1 MKDKV
6 CLAVF
11 LFFLLPTCSSPM
23 ATLTPAI
30 ESSNSPT
37 PVPTLEKTPT
47 KAQTATVQPELFL
60 LTATF
65 EALRKDCDVLRNDP
79 SPDGRWVAIKC
90 DHYKMIDSEEA
101 STTLR
106 IIHLETLQEW
116 IVSYFQ
122 LYGEKELEIAGNMSD
137 GTIFPIN
144 WSADGAHLYIGVM
157 PQVFREYYY
166 NRTAAL
172 FELNLETGER
182 MEILDVGEI
191 QKTFYDYSLSHDE
204 SKIVFVDLLKKPLQL
219 SVKTFDTTETRSVQL
234 DSKFASA
241 GSIVWAQDD
250 NSLIFLAVNFSG
262 NSVLSTLYKWD
273 LQSGELTEMSQLP
286 DMLGRLFFI
295 LEWNENKNFVM
306 LKNYHAEEFFKIDLS
321 TGEISKEG

>member
-1 MKDKV
+1 MKGKV
-6 CLAVF
+6 CLVV
-11 LFFLLPTCSSPM
+11 LLIFLLPTCSSPM
-23 ATLTPAI
+23 TTLTPAI

-37 PVPTLEKTPT
+37 PIPTLGKTPT
-47 KAQTATVQPELFL
+47 KTQGATVQPELFL

-65 EALRKDCDVLRNDP
+65 EALSKDCDVLRNDP
-79 SPDGRWVAIKC
+79 SPDGRWVVIKC
-90 DHYKMIDSEEA
+90 DHYEMIDSEEA
-101 STTLR
+101 STTLK
-106 IIHLETLQEW
+106 IIHLETLREW

-122 LYGEKELEIAGNMSD
+122 LYGEKELEIAGNMSE
-137 GTIFPIN
+137 GTIFPTN
-144 WSADGAHLYIGVM
+144 WSSDGTHLYIGVM

-172 FELNLETGER
+172 FDLNLETGESI
-182 MEILDVGEI
+182 EILGVGEI

-204 SKIVFVDLLKKPLQL
+204 NKIIFVDLLKKPLQL
-219 SVKTFDTTETRSVQL
+219 SVKTLDTRETRSVQL

-241 GSIVWAQDD
+241 GSIVWAKDD

-262 NSVLSTLYKWD
+262 NSVLSTPYKWD
-273 LQSGELTEMSQLP
+273 IQSGELTAISQLP

-295 LEWNENKNFVM
+295 LEWDENKNFAI

-321 TGEISKEG
+321 TGEISKET

>member
-122 LYGEKELEIAGNMSD
+122 LYGEKELEIGGNMSD
-137 GTIFPIN
+137 GTIFQIN

-157 PQVFREYYY
+157 PQVF
-166 NRTAAL
+166 
-172 FELNLETGER
+172 
-182 MEILDVGEI
+182 
-191 QKTFYDYSLSHDE
+191 
-204 SKIVFVDLLKKPLQL
+204 
-219 SVKTFDTTETRSVQL
+219 
-234 DSKFASA
+234 
-241 GSIVWAQDD
+241 
-250 NSLIFLAVNFSG
+250 
-262 NSVLSTLYKWD
+262 
-273 LQSGELTEMSQLP
+273 
-286 DMLGRLFFI
+286 
-295 LEWNENKNFVM
+295 
-306 LKNYHAEEFFKIDLS
+306 
-321 TGEISKEG
+321 